1 MPFFSR
7 KEQVIPFRRIRRKK
21 VKRKPG
27 EVVFDTINI
36 AFMVF
41 IFFITLYPFWYIF
54 VVSFNEGRDAARGGI
69 YFIPRVFSLDNYTAV
84 FQNGDLVNAFIL
96 TITKT
101 LVGTTLHVFF
111 TGIVAYTL
119 SHKDLMFRKFYI
131 LFGTITMFF
140 SGGLIPYFI
149 LIRNIGL
156 YNNFWVFIF
165 PAMFSFWN
173 MIIMM
178 TFFKE
183 LPSELSE
190 SAKIDGAGFV
200 KTFVA
205 IILPVSMPILAT
217 IALFSGVYQWN
228 DFFTGVLFTTKK
240 ELMPIQ
246 TILYKIISESSA
258 VTMLTHVNLPDV
270 VAQRKITSES
280 IKLATMVVSTVPI
293 ICVYPFLQK
302 YFVKGIMIGSVK
314 G

>member
-1 MPFFSR
+1 M
-7 KEQVIPFRRIRRKK
+7 
-21 VKRKPG
+21 KRKS
-27 EVVFDTINI
+27 VDLAFDSVNI
-36 AFMVF
+36 AFMIF
-41 IFFITLYPFWYIF
+41 IFFITLYPFWYVFI
-54 VVSFNEGRDAARGGI
+54 VSFNEGKDAARGGL
-69 YFIPRVFSLDNYTAV
+69 YFLPRIFSLDNYKAV
-84 FQNGDLVNAFIL
+84 FQNRYLVNAFIV
-96 TITKT
+96 TIAKT

-119 SHKDLMFRKFYI
+119 SQRELMFRKFYMI
-131 LFGTITMFF
+131 FGTITMFF

-156 YNNFWVFIF
+156 YNSFWVYIF

-178 TFFKE
+178 TFFRE

-190 SAKIDGAGFV
+190 SAKIDGAGFL
-200 KTFVA
+200 KTFWS
-205 IILPVSMPILAT
+205 IILPVSKPILAT
-217 IALFSGVYQWN
+217 IALFAGVSQWN

-240 ELMPIQ
+240 ELLPIQ
-246 TILYKIISESSA
+246 TVLYKIVAENSA
-258 VTMLTHVNLPDV
+258 ATMLSQVTLPDI

-302 YFVKGIMIGSVK
+302 YFVKGVMIGSVK

>member
-1 MPFFSR
+1 M
-7 KEQVIPFRRIRRKK
+7 
-21 VKRKPG
+21 KRKP
-27 EVVFDTINI
+27 VDLAFDTVNI
-36 AFMVF
+36 ALMIF
-41 IFFITLYPFWYIF
+41 IFFITLYPFWYVF
-54 VVSFNEGRDAARGGI
+54 VVSFNEGGDAARGGI
-69 YFIPRVFSLDNYTAV
+69 YFLPRIFSLDNYKAV
-84 FQNGDLVNAFIL
+84 FQNRNLINAFIV
-96 TITKT
+96 TIAKT

-119 SHKDLMFRKFYI
+119 SHRELMFRKFYM

-140 SGGLIPYFI
+140 GGGLIPYFI

-156 YNNFWVFIF
+156 YNSFWVYVF

-178 TFFKE
+178 TFFRE
-183 LPSELSE
+183 LPAELSE
-190 SAKIDGAGFV
+190 SAKIDGAGFL
-200 KTFVA
+200 KTFWS
-205 IILPVSMPILAT
+205 IILPVSKPILAT
-217 IALFSGVYQWN
+217 IALFAGVYQWN

-240 ELMPIQ
+240 ELLPIQ
-246 TILYKIISESSA
+246 TVLYKIVAENSA
-258 VTMLTHVNLPDV
+258 ATMLSQVTLPDI

-302 YFVKGIMIGSVK
+302 YFVKGVMIGSVK